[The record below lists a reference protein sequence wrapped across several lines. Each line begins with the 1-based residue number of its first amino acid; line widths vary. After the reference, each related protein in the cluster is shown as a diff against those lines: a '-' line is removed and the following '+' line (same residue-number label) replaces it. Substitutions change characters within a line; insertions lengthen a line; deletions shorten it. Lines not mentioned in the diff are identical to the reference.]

1 MRGRED
7 SVEWDGDRI
16 SVFRNGTAI
25 AWGRWREGRIV
36 ERTGALGSAE
46 ENESAWQAL
55 ELDVRRGAEA
65 FLEATNAEMYDARGV
80 DVTQVDRML
89 ALSPGA
95 RLEAMEAQ
103 ARAFVELV
111 GNASRD

>member
-1 MRGRED
+1 MRIRED
-7 SVEWDGDRI
+7 SVQWDGDRI
-16 SVFRNGTAI
+16 AVLRDGMAI

-36 ERTGALGSAE
+36 ERSGGLAGRE
-46 ENESAWQAL
+46 ENDSAWQAL
-55 ELDVRRGAEA
+55 EIEIRRGTEA
-65 FLEATNAEMYDARGV
+65 FLETTNAEAHDPRGV

-103 ARAFVELV
+103 ARFIVELM
-111 GNASRD
+111 GDASRD

>member
-1 MRGRED
+1 MSGRED

-16 SVFRNGTAI
+16 SVLRNGAAI

-36 ERTGALGSAE
+36 ERTGALARQE
-46 ENESAWQAL
+46 EDDSAWQAL
-55 ELDVRRGAEA
+55 EIEVRRQTEA
-65 FLEATNAEMYDARGV
+65 FLEATTAEAYDSRGV

-89 ALSPGA
+89 ALSPQA

-103 ARAFVELV
+103 ARSVVELL
-111 GNASRD
+111 GDASRD